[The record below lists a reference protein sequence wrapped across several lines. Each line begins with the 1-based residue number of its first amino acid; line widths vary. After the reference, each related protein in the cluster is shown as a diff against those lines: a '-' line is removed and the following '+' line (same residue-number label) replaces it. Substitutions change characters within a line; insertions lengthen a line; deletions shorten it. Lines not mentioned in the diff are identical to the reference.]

1 MDLENE
7 DHDVATVIGM
17 IIGNVIISLIMGYWY
32 QYLVNTYATHF
43 KGEEID
49 LHFAI
54 FFAFAFFNPR
64 QGKTFNVP
72 KCIGS
77 ICRIIF
83 TLMHTT
89 LCIIG
94 LIFTCVLFIVSSD
107 GDF

>member
-54 FFAFAFFNPR
+54 FFAFAFLTP
-64 QGKTFNVP
+64 GKVRPLTFLSALVA
-72 KCIGS
+72 S
-77 ICRIIF
+77 V
-83 TLMHTT
+83 
-89 LCIIG
+89 G
-94 LIFTCVLFIVSSD
+94 LFLL
-107 GDF
+107 